1 MYDKE
6 KLGKIFSDIDRYL
19 NDLKSFG
26 ITDQEDLG
34 DKKTFY
40 AVSMTVFSA
49 INRAI
54 DLGEEVIA
62 ANNLGTPGTFKDIF
76 FMLMKG
82 GFISRKMKEQL
93 SDLSS
98 YRNLFSHEYFTFT
111 VEDVFKA
118 FCEISVIEDFANQ
131 MRKRIKA

>member
-1 MYDKE
+1 
-6 KLGKIFSDIDRYL
+6 
-19 NDLKSFG
+19 
-26 ITDQEDLG
+26 
-34 DKKTFY
+34 
-40 AVSMTVFSA
+40 
-49 INRAI
+49 
-54 DLGEEVIA
+54 
-62 ANNLGTPGTFKDIF
+62 
-76 FMLMKG
+76 MKG